1 MDMYS
6 YLVLAAQLPKHSIAG
21 MGLFVLLC
29 YNLFRWLSYNR
40 FSGAEFANVSA
51 VGAVWIVPC
60 DLEVNLTFKIG
71 GVRYPIH
78 PFDATLYVSGFF
90 SRA

>member
-1 MDMYS
+1 M
-6 YLVLAAQLPKHSIAG
+6 HSIAG
-21 MGLFVLLC
+21 MGLFLLLC
-29 YNLFRWLSYNR
+29 SNLRWLSYNR
-40 FSGAEFANVSA
+40 FSGAEFVNVSA

-78 PFDATLYVSGFF
+78 PFDATLYVSGFSVLRVNF
-90 SRA
+90 LHVAGNLLSSA